1 MNQRAIRLAWEE
13 FQQHGRKACVLPR
26 AIAASWE
33 RSRSFGV
40 GTALL
45 RAPLADEAEIFRR
58 RSLNASFLA
67 ASRQALE
74 RSREMLRDAASMMI
88 LADRTGFVLETAGDG
103 RVVEQGKGNALQTG
117 GAWQENA
124 IGTNAIGT
132 ALAEQRPV
140 KVTGAEH
147 FCEDVQRW
155 SCAAAPVHHPL
166 DGELLGAV
174 DISGP
179 VATFNPQSLALAAA
193 IGREIEATLEKAA
206 KLDHEILLR
215 HLLSKR
221 STWLSEDILV
231 IDRRGHLVHSTET
244 AMRKIDT
251 ASPDDLPHVLR
262 RIIGSASAEAWE
274 RNCRDRFPN
283 AGLEI
288 VKDDGEVAGC
298 LIVLLGKR
306 SIPASPAVARA
317 PRAAADA
324 FDEIAGES
332 AVMRDIR
339 ERARKLA
346 ANPLPVLIEGETG
359 VGKELFARAI
369 KAASACA
376 SGPFVP
382 VNCGG
387 MARDLIASELFG
399 YVKGAFTGAD
409 GNGRPGKIEKADGG
423 ILCLDEIG
431 EMPMDL
437 QSYLLRVLEDGIV
450 YRVGDHEGRPVSIRL
465 VSMTNRDLMEE
476 VGAGRFRRDLFYRIA
491 AARLRIP
498 PLRERGDDVLVLA
511 ERFAAR
517 TAARLGRPSPSFSD
531 DALML
536 LRLYGW
542 PGNVR
547 ELRNVIDAVLA
558 LCETDKID
566 VEHLPPEMRLCDK
579 ASRAAGAEPE
589 AAAKPLTVLP
599 SRRGMKTPEREA
611 ILAEV
616 EACGGNLTE
625 AARRLGIAR
634 STLYVRLAKYGV
646 LRSPED

>member
-67 ASRQALE
+67 ASRHALE

-288 VKDDGEVAGC
+288 VEDDGEVAGC

-517 TAARLGRPSPSFSD
+517 TAARLGRPSPSFSA

>member
-58 RSLNASFLA
+58 RSLNAAFLA

-231 IDRRGHLVHSTET
+231 IDRRGYLVHSTET
-244 AMRKIDT
+244 AVRKIDT

-288 VKDDGEVAGC
+288 VKDEGEVAGC

-536 LRLYGW
+536 FRLYGW

-566 VEHLPPEMRLCDK
+566 VEHLPLEMRLCDK

-599 SRRGMKTPEREA
+599 PRRGMKTPEREA